1 MIRALSGRRAA
12 SIGLFATVLVVGSLI
27 ALVGPGRTVPGPTPS
42 GPPASSVPPVG
53 PVVYYELL
61 DAVRSSLMERR
72 LDGQSP
78 ARVVAVRTDV
88 DHGRTWTVDPT
99 GALAVALVPDATDQE
114 LVGVAIA
121 SGATVWR
128 ARTPIAPIDGAV
140 WSADGG
146 RFAIATVGDEN
157 DGREVVVVEA
167 STGRFVR
174 AAIPEDSVLQGFD
187 DAGGLILRRRRPAPP
202 ATTASWQFLRFD
214 PATTRVEQLPTPPDV
229 GPASDW
235 SEDVH
240 PGAGVAVDQILGD
253 ADEGTSIRLWNLA
266 GGASR
271 EIAAFASVDRIAIEP
286 AGTAVAIGVAETIRL
301 VAFDG
306 RANDLYSGADPIAE
320 FGWSSGG
327 DYLGVATDRPG
338 PNLTIV
344 EAATGRSVLLPQP
357 DPVAQSL
364 FVRIVGGRPLPE
376 VPLPAGEPGP
386 SPTWGPSGPDVTG
399 FGGVLTARIERTAT
413 EVDVLHVQRLVPTD
427 GGGLRVAA
435 AMPPV
440 ELGPSR
446 PIEDGGR
453 AVTLLPRPASGEVL
467 AWVQSADDAGGW
479 LWDGATGR
487 TPLTLPPDWPARAD
501 DLAWRPDG
509 RALAA
514 SASALTEEGD
524 FFGTF
529 VVAELGAHATTV
541 IPLVGDYDRLEGWWS
556 ATELRVGHGICTEGC
571 DGRYAYS
578 ARLRIADLRL
588 AGLTPADRSV
598 QAIDRVWFDGDAI
611 RLSMINDD
619 PADDISI
626 DWPEAGRPDSVE
638 AIGFAADD
646 RTFLVAVRTATG
658 TDIATIDDPVGRA
671 VGGRLRD
678 PRPTVIGHLT
688 GRGLRI
694 DVSPDLAWA
703 LVTDRVEA
711 VHLVRLADG
720 RQWPV
725 DRDRLFAWP

>member
-1 MIRALSGRRAA
+1 M
-12 SIGLFATVLVVGSLI
+12 LVVASLI
-27 ALVGPGRTVPGPTPS
+27 ALAGPGRIGPGPIAS
-42 GPPASSVPPVG
+42 GRPASPAPPVG
-53 PVVYYELL
+53 PVAYYELL
-61 DAVRSSLMERR
+61 DASSSSLMERR

-88 DHGRTWTVDPT
+88 DYGRTWTVDPA
-99 GALAVALVPDATDQE
+99 GSFAVALVPDATDQE

-146 RFAIATVGDEN
+146 RFAVSTVGGEN
-157 DGREVVVVEA
+157 EPREVVVVEA

-174 AAIPEDSVLQGFD
+174 ATIPEDSVLQGFD
-187 DAGGLILRRRRPAPP
+187 QAGGLILRQRLPAPQ
-202 ATTASWQFLRFD
+202 ATTAAWRFLRVD
-214 PATTRVEQLPTPPDV
+214 PATTRVEQLTEPPDV

-240 PGAGVAVDQILGD
+240 PGAGLAVDQILGD
-253 ADEGTSIRLWNLA
+253 GDLGTEIRLWNLA
-266 GGASR
+266 GGAAR
-271 EIAAFASVDRIAIEP
+271 QIAAFASVDRIAIDP

-306 RANDLYSGADPIAE
+306 RARDLYSGVDPIAE
-320 FGWSSGG
+320 FGWSMAG

-338 PNLTIV
+338 PNLTVV
-344 EAATGRSVLLPQP
+344 EAATGRTVLLPQP

-364 FVRIVGGRPLPE
+364 FVRIVGGRPLPA
-376 VPLPAGEPGP
+376 VALPADEPGP
-386 SPTWGPSGPDVTG
+386 SPTPGPSGRDVAA
-399 FGGVLTARIERTAT
+399 FDGVLSAWIERTAT
-413 EVDVLHVQRLVPTD
+413 ASDVLHVERFVPTEA
-427 GGGLRVAA
+427 GGLRMAA

-453 AVTLLPRPASGEVL
+453 SVTLLPRPTTSEVL
-467 AWVQSADDAGGW
+467 AWVQSADDAQGW

-487 TPLTLPPDWPARAD
+487 TPLVLPPDWPANAYD
-501 DLAWRPDG
+501 IAWRPDG
-509 RALAA
+509 KALAA
-514 SASALTEEGD
+514 SAGASTEEGG

-529 VVAELGAHATTV
+529 VVAEPGASATTV
-541 IPLVGDYDRLEGWWS
+541 LPLVGDYDRLEGWWS
-556 ATELRVGHGICTEGC
+556 AAELRVGHGICTDGC

-578 ARLRIADLRL
+578 ARLRVADRRLTELR
-588 AGLTPADRSV
+588 PADRAV
-598 QAIDRVWFDGDAI
+598 QPIDRVSFDGGTI

-619 PADDISI
+619 PADDIGI
-626 DWPEAGRPDSVE
+626 DWPDAGGPDSVE
-638 AIGFAADD
+638 PLGFAADA
-646 RTFLVAVRTATG
+646 RTFLVSIRTAAG
-658 TDIATIDDPVGRA
+658 TDIAMIDNPVGRA
-671 VGGRLRD
+671 VGGRLPD
-678 PRPTVIGHLT
+678 PQPTVIGHLT
-688 GRGLRI
+688 GRGLRVE
-694 DVSPDLAWA
+694 VSPDLAWA

-720 RQWPV
+720 RSWPI
-725 DRDRLFAWP
+725 DRDRLVVWR